1 MRGSSIK
8 IVRHII
14 KGELDVACV
23 WGSREL
29 ISDAFFPSLYAWNLV
44 QHSLHCRL
52 KCVVQFSLCPDH
64 PVRIPKTNIVNLC
77 L

>member
-14 KGELDVACV
+14 KGKLDVACV

-29 ISDAFFPSLYAWNLV
+29 DDACFLSLSIGLGIWCTGSSVLQAYMCCLDHCVRMAETNL
-44 QHSLHCRL
+44 L
-52 KCVVQFSLCPDH
+52 LCF
-64 PVRIPKTNIVNLC
+64 
-77 L
+77 

>member
-29 ISDAFFPSLYAWNLV
+29 ISDAFFPSLSVCLEFGAA
-44 QHSLHCRL
+44 
-52 KCVVQFSLCPDH
+52 FSALQ
-64 PVRIPKTNIVNLC
+64 T
-77 L
+77 